1 MKTSRPSFPHSHHC
15 VSLQELQAQ
24 IRAGIALQGFALRH
38 VLASEHEPAFS
49 YTVGL
54 SAPGSSRPEILI
66 SGLSVEARATWL
78 LEIGFQIQGPP
89 PLATRRQMARVQGV
103 ALDALTFPPGGAAF
117 HPGKRYGD
125 LAESGLPLC
134 FGEITP
140 EYYETHLGQ
149 AIAFH
154 RTTAFPVLQLIWSDP
169 RGAFPWEKA
178 YEARMRKAQRLLCDP
193 QRFLPLRDAEA

>member
-1 MKTSRPSFPHSHHC
+1 MKTSHPSFSHSHRC

-54 SAPGSSRPEILI
+54 SAPGSCRPEILI
-66 SGLSVEARATWL
+66 SGLSVEARVAWL

-103 ALDALTFPPGGAAF
+103 ALEALTFPPGGAVF
-117 HPGKRYGD
+117 QPGKRYDD

-134 FGEITP
+134 FAEIAP
-140 EYYETHLGQ
+140 EHYESHRGQ
-149 AIAFH
+149 AIVFH

-169 RGAFPWEKA
+169 HGAFPWEEA
-178 YEARMRKAQRLLCDP
+178 YESPLHLAQRLL
-193 QRFLPLRDAEA
+193 